1 MSSLCLLCC
10 HLTLLE
16 CVCHIMS
23 LIVGICDQ
31 FFNIA
36 LLAEAVTMQAQRVA
50 PPDLQCKDKFLIQGI
65 VVPFGTSDE
74 DITSDMVEYWLW
86 PFFFGSVT
94 FFFFKYCVFI
104 FSHFAVCKRFR

>member
-23 LIVGICDQ
+23 FIVGICDQ

-74 DITSDMVEYWLW
+74 DITSDMVE
-86 PFFFGSVT
+86 
-94 FFFFKYCVFI
+94 
-104 FSHFAVCKRFR
+104 